1 MVLQKKKIKKK
12 KEQHGSAVPYANE
25 SVAISTGEEIKEEY
39 KNQFGNLLE
48 RFLTYCVEHNPTA
61 AYNLLSTRCKNIM
74 YENEKSFE
82 KLWYSQKF
90 EGDKSYKFK
99 LWSTN
104 DDNYVYLVQIF
115 DDPLTS
121 GMSSNSKY
129 IEDYITIAPEE
140 DLLKVNINGYINTDE
155 IHAKASN
162 ELITAEVVL
171 VDNYMEEKV
180 YTLNLKN
187 NTENTIILDTRE
199 NPETTYLVD
208 DDGNRIFGVLY
219 ENISAD
225 LELQP
230 KEAKTIQ
237 IKFNATYRNGIKI
250 QKMEFI
256 NVVREEDFNNNH
268 ILSIV
273 LFTEKR

>member
-1 MVLQKKKIKKK
+1 MGLQKKKIRIKKK

-25 SVAISTGEEIKEEY
+25 SVAITTGEEIKEEY

-61 AYNLLSTRCKNIM
+61 AYNLLSTRCRNIS

-99 LWSTN
+99 LWSTT

-115 DDPLTS
+115 DDLLTS
-121 GMSSNSKY
+121 GISSNSKY

-155 IHAKASN
+155 IHSKASN
-162 ELITAEVVL
+162 NLVTAEVVL
-171 VDNYMEEKV
+171 VDNYMEEKI
-180 YTLNLKN
+180 YTINFKN
-187 NTENTIILDTRE
+187 NTDSTIILDTRE

-208 DDGNRIFGVLY
+208 ANGNRIFGVLY
-219 ENISAD
+219 ENIITD

-237 IKFNATYRNGIKI
+237 IKFNATYRNGTKI
-250 QKMEFI
+250 QKMEFT
-256 NVVREEDFNNNH
+256 NMAKEEDLNNSN

-273 LFTEKR
+273 F